1 MRTVVVG
8 VGNPILG
15 DDGIGL
21 HVVKDL
27 KGRVDVDIREAYTG
41 GMNLLDIIIGYD
53 RVILVDAV
61 YIEDMEVGEVR
72 TFSLDELES
81 AHSSNPHD
89 ATLMEAIKSSK
100 RLGEERVPSEIVL
113 VGIRINRVD
122 EFSDILSPQ
131 ISGSIPEAVKMVLE
145 LLGPKEV

>member
-21 HVVKDL
+21 HVAKDL

-53 RVILVDAV
+53 RVILIDAV
-61 YIEDMEVGEVR
+61 YIEDMEIGEVR

-89 ATLMEAIKSSK
+89 ATLMEAIESSK

-131 ISGSIPEAVKMVLE
+131 ISGSIEIAVDIVTD
-145 LLGPKEV
+145 LLSEK